1 METKEKVKS
10 ETSKEI
16 RDPKATKQE
25 KSTATK
31 VASRFKR
38 KPLL

>member
-1 METKEKVKS
+1 MEIKEKTKN
-10 ETSKEI
+10 ETTKDV
-16 RDPKATKQE
+16 RDVKATKQV
-25 KSTATK
+25 KSTDAK